1 MTENKTYSVRL
12 HPDQMRALK
21 QFALIHQC
29 SVSDVIQASV
39 EAYLRAQPRTEM
51 VGER

>member
-12 HPDQMRALK
+12 HPDQMQALK
-21 QFALIHQC
+21 QYAVIHQC

-39 EAYLRAQPRTEM
+39 EAYLHTQPHTEM
-51 VGER
+51 AGER

>member
-12 HPDQMRALK
+12 HPDQMQALK
-21 QFALIHQC
+21 QYAVIHQC

-39 EAYLRAQPRTEM
+39 EAYLRAQPQTEM
-51 VGER
+51 AGER